1 MEAVSSLDKITNVKF
16 EEEGKASMTTGTMK
30 NIQPELEGLETDDLL
45 VVWQTS
51 SDPSVASISTD
62 RKIVTKK

>member
-1 MEAVSSLDKITNVKF
+1 
-16 EEEGKASMTTGTMK
+16 MTTGTIK